1 MDVSIIILSYNGLS
15 DHLEETLRAVFGQ
28 KTGFLY
34 EVMVIDSGST
44 DGTVDFLK
52 KQDSIKL
59 HEISNS
65 EFGHG
70 KTRQMGAGLSSG
82 KYVVYLTQDAT
93 PQDDRW
99 LENLVKKLASK
110 DEIVAVSSR
119 ILPRLE
125 ASPLR
130 KYNVLREWCAGEKGF
145 EIEGIRGS
153 VLSPSELKEKAKM
166 HDISSAYKKDFLL
179 EYGFDDVSFGED
191 VLIAKK
197 ILENGYSIAFEPQST
212 VFHSHNYGISETY
225 RRNVIDGRF
234 NRSDLKISTVDSVFK
249 ALALSFKLFLLDLK
263 SIYKDDSIGL
273 FKKIKNIFYS
283 PLIHSAEMLGQYVGN
298 RKK

>member
-15 DHLEETLRAVFGQ
+15 DHLEETLKAVFRQ

-34 EVMVIDSGST
+34 EVIVIDSGSI

-52 KQDSIKL
+52 KQDSIRL
-59 HEISNS
+59 HEIPNS

-93 PQDDRW
+93 PRDDRW
-99 LENLVKKLASK
+99 LENLVGKLASK

-119 ILPRLE
+119 ILPRPE

-130 KYNVLREWCAGEKGF
+130 KYNVLREWCAGEESLEIKGS
-145 EIEGIRGS
+145 RGS
-153 VLSPSELKEKAKM
+153 VLSPSEIKEKAKM

-179 EYGFDDVSFGED
+179 EHGFDDVSFGED

-197 ILENGYSIAFEPQST
+197 VLENGYAIAFEPQST
-212 VFHSHNYGISETY
+212 VLHSHNYGVIATY
-225 RRNVIDGRF
+225 KRNVTDGKF
-234 NRSDLKISTVDSVFK
+234 NREYLKMETVGSISK
-249 ALALSFKLFLLDLK
+249 ALALSFKLFLLDLN
-263 SIYKDDSIGL
+263 SIYKDEEIGVI
-273 FKKIKNIFYS
+273 KKIVNILYS
-283 PLIHSAEMLGQYVGN
+283 PIIHFAEMLGQFVGN
-298 RKK
+298 RKI